1 MSGHEISK
9 QHIAFKQNARGSLD
23 FKIKVVLVYTELNTK
38 RKKQN
43 KTNKKKQKETIHIFK
58 VKTKVEI
65 LYLKTEHL
73 QDTSYFVPH
82 MSLKKFTLPL
92 LLFPQASQ
100 AANHLSVGETFMTY
114 ARLALRH
121 PLEGY
126 YPIDGSL

>member
-23 FKIKVVLVYTELNTK
+23 FNIKVVLVYTELNTK

-43 KTNKKKQKETIHIFK
+43 KTNKKKETIHIFK
-58 VKTKVEI
+58 VKTKLEI

-121 PLEGY
+121 PLEGH